1 MRRSFYTPFTVAC
14 LACLFAACGK
24 LPQIKDGA
32 ILTTNANLQG
42 NKLTLRFTRGPDFG
56 QVKQIGF
63 FKLLLMPQIAVWVE
77 DTLGNHLQT
86 LYVTRKFAK
95 QDWGPV
101 PHNNNSCFRTSSL
114 PFWLNKYDRAGN
126 TAPTTSHPLPDA
138 ITSATPQG
146 CFDLNTVLVTA
157 FPVIVRVEIN
167 SSFDYNKVF
176 NSRRKSSKINGQPAL
191 VYEGRLNGYSPL
203 YPVVAMKVAG
213 HSGETGE
220 DSLLY
225 KEVSGLTTATG
236 IFSCINILQWPPA
249 SDPNDSTI
257 RTGATKRAQ

>member
-1 MRRSFYTPFTVAC
+1 
-14 LACLFAACGK
+14 
-24 LPQIKDGA
+24 
-32 ILTTNANLQG
+32 
-42 NKLTLRFTRGPDFG
+42 
-56 QVKQIGF
+56 
-63 FKLLLMPQIAVWVE
+63 
-77 DTLGNHLQT
+77 
-86 LYVTRKFAK
+86 
-95 QDWGPV
+95 
-101 PHNNNSCFRTSSL
+101 
-114 PFWLNKYDRAGN
+114 
-126 TAPTTSHPLPDA
+126 
-138 ITSATPQG
+138 
-146 CFDLNTVLVTA
+146 
-157 FPVIVRVEIN
+157 VEIN